1 MGKFTFDGWAKPGD
15 VPPFQGAFV
24 TGANLRSSLKTKLT
38 TPPSREVE
46 AKAPPRPEKTT
57 GRKTSKPKT

>member
-1 MGKFTFDGWAKPGD
+1 MGKATFNDWAKLGD
-15 VPPFQGAFV
+15 TPPLGGAFV

-46 AKAPPRPEKTT
+46 AKAPPARRPATT
-57 GRKTSKPKT
+57 GP